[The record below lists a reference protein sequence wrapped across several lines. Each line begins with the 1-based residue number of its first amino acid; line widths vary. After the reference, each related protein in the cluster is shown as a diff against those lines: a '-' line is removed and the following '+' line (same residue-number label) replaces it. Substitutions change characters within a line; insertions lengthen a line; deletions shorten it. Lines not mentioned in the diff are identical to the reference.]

1 MVLFFFWE
9 RRTGNMLLYK
19 TNALAGAGGKN
30 AIEEILTV
38 SSFL

>member
-1 MVLFFFWE
+1 MVLTFFWE
-9 RRTGNMLLYK
+9 RRTGNMFLYK
-19 TNALAGAGGKN
+19 TNTITGVGGKN

>member
-1 MVLFFFWE
+1 MALFFGE
-9 RRTGNMLLYK
+9 RRTGNTFLYK
-19 TNALAGAGGKN
+19 TNTVTGVGGKN

>member
-1 MVLFFFWE
+1 MVLFWGG